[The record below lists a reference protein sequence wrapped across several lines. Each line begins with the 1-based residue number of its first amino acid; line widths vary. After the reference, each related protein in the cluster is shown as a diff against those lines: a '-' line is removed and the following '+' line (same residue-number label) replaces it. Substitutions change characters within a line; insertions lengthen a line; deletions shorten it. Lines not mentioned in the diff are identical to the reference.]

1 MTQIDFLFNDTESRR
16 RKREGMT
23 RAVDTLQRV
32 SIVVLS
38 HHKHYL
44 LNKAREI
51 AREIAARKGETNS
64 DEVSIELARRGYPD
78 CIGPA
83 AGSIFKSGDF
93 VFTGRFVNSTRVTN
107 HSRLLRVWALR
118 A

>member
-1 MTQIDFLFNDTESRR
+1 MTQIDFLFNHTESRR
-16 RKREGMT
+16 RKRDGMT
-23 RAVDTLQRV
+23 RAA
-32 SIVVLS
+32 
-38 HHKHYL
+38 HHEHYL